1 MNIFE
6 QIIHDQGQRKRE
18 PTAKMSKDEAKAL
31 LLEGI
36 TTKDYDLVS
45 LAVKNGARVR
55 GAVDGTDL
63 FVACL
68 NNFDVSIFTLLFP
81 NKTTSAHKDLTA
93 LIMEGDR
100 NCLDYF
106 SNNIIENFDLFNYH
120 FRWDL
125 KRNTNIHFVNWFN
138 DHFDEYIAYGQ
149 THSSFRNV
157 PQSLSNVF
165 LVLLSFAARM
175 EHSKLV
181 AHIAQKIDQ
190 EKPTPIDDWDFDAL
204 SCNLEDVAKIAKTI
218 DSLPTADKNTVHTFF
233 NLQKYS
239 LGGDVWMDNAL
250 QRDPKHIETVLKSP
264 AGCLYVENLLT
275 KHQDAENFLNHSI
288 INHCI
293 PNLVQWQNVL
303 RLKNVYQ
310 NWISSQNL
318 NIVQHLVGYMTHPVH
333 ITTDKQVDD
342 GDRKLIDTLL
352 RINVGAFHTVY
363 PRDHRLKDTT
373 PFDNL
378 PVELQ
383 SQVSKFG
390 LQQHVGKTKPAKSQS
405 GKRKI

>member
-18 PTAKMSKDEAKAL
+18 PTAKMSKDEAKTL

-36 TTKDYDLVS
+36 TTKDCELVS

-55 GAVDGTDL
+55 GAVDGIDL

-68 NNFDVSIFTLLFP
+68 NNFDVSTFTLLFP
-81 NKTTSAHKDLTA
+81 NKTTSAHKDLMA

-106 SNNIIENFDLFNYH
+106 SSNIIENFDLFNYH
-120 FRWDL
+120 IRWEL
-125 KRNTNIHFVNWFN
+125 KRNTNTHFVNWFN
-138 DHFDEYIAYGQ
+138 DHLDEYIAYAQ
-149 THSSFRNV
+149 TYSSYRNMPHSQPNAFM
-157 PQSLSNVF
+157 
-165 LVLLSFAARM
+165 VLLAFAARM
-175 EHSKLV
+175 EHSTLV
-181 AHIAQKIDQ
+181 AHIAQKIAQ
-190 EKPTPIDDWDFDAL
+190 EKTTPIDWDFDAL
-204 SCNLEDVAKIAKTI
+204 CCNLEDVAKMAQTI
-218 DSLPTADKNTVHTFF
+218 DSLPSAEKHTVYTFF
-233 NLQKYS
+233 NLQKHS
-239 LGGDVWMDNAL
+239 LGGDVWMDNVL
-250 QRDPKHIETVLKSP
+250 QRDPKYIETVLKSP
-264 AGCLYVENLLT
+264 AGCLYVEKLLT
-275 KHQDAENFLNHSI
+275 NQQDAENFLNESL

-310 NWISSQNL
+310 NWVSTQGL
-318 NIVQHLVGYMTHPVH
+318 NIVQHLVGYMTHPAH
-333 ITTDKQVDD
+333 IRADKKVDD
-342 GDRKLIDTLL
+342 CDRKLIDTLL
-352 RINVGAFHTVY
+352 RINAGGFHTVY
-363 PRDHRLKDTT
+363 PQYHCLKDTT

-390 LQQHVGKTKPAKSQS
+390 LQQQIGKIKPAKSKS